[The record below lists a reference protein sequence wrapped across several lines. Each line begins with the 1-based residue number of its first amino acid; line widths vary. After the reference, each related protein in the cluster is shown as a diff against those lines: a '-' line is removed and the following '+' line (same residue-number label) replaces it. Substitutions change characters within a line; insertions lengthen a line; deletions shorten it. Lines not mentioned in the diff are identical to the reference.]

1 WKVEC
6 GHASLA
12 VFASSNPSP
21 DELPQISDQIILNHT
36 MAPCEPTWT
45 SKQAPKKKTADDSDS
60 TSDTDNAH
68 HNICLLTHDLLYV
81 LELVHATSAGDFG
94 WIEDILGNLAMIF
107 HGASSNNYC
116 SEILHFLYNL
126 KKVWTPEDIMC
137 DNMLV
142 NLTGIEGHCM
152 PINLNIEHLI
162 RFLKVRLS
170 HGFVQGLTCIS
181 SFSLLQRESTPP
193 G

>member
-1 WKVEC
+1 
-6 GHASLA
+6 
-12 VFASSNPSP
+12 
-21 DELPQISDQIILNHT
+21 
-36 MAPCEPTWT
+36 
-45 SKQAPKKKTADDSDS
+45 
-60 TSDTDNAH
+60 
-68 HNICLLTHDLLYV
+68 
-81 LELVHATSAGDFG
+81 
-94 WIEDILGNLAMIF
+94 
-107 HGASSNNYC
+107 
-116 SEILHFLYNL
+116 
-126 KKVWTPEDIMC
+126 MC

-193 G
+193 GSDAEQGTIAENMDSPEVQLLCCKIVQVLGECWRRKAGMWRLAELTRGVEAECWILPHGSE